1 MPLTMAKIGE
11 LSSIKQIHGKDS
23 TKKFLESLGFVAG
36 ELVTIISELGGNI
49 IVSIK
54 NSRIAVDKSMAQ
66 RIIVERRI

>member
-11 LSSIKQIHGKDS
+11 LSSIKQINGKDA

-36 ELVTIISELGGNI
+36 ECVTIISELGGNI
-49 IVSIK
+49 IVAVK

-66 RIIVERRI
+66 RIIVERRF